1 VPASIAYIKSGRM
14 RPLGVTTPQRAP
26 ALPDVP
32 TIAEAGLPRF
42 EVSGWYGVIG
52 PRAIPRPLVE
62 RLNRDINAT
71 LQVPEV
77 AKLLLS
83 QGATPKTGTADDFAR
98 SMSADRKKWADVVR
112 KANVKIN

>member
-1 VPASIAYIKSGRM
+1 M
-14 RPLGVTTPQRAP
+14 RPLGVTTPERAP

-71 LQVPEV
+71 LQAPEV
-77 AKLLLS
+77 AKLLS
-83 QGATPKTGTADDFAR
+83 AQGATPKTGTPDEFAK
-98 SMSADRKKWADVVR
+98 SMTSDRQKWADVVR
-112 KANVKIN
+112 TAGIKVQR